1 MADETIHQEYILD
14 TSVENN
20 SNAFSIQGE
29 INARTLDIT
38 FQENSIPLNL
48 ANCSTIIRFER
59 PDKTSIFNQGVIT
72 DEINGKASYLITSQ
86 MTAVADTF
94 DITFDIVG
102 TNSTTKVV
110 GLSLTVLESLSD
122 NAVQS
127 TNEMTALQAAL
138 SQTQSQIS
146 QLQEFLIQV
155 GSAVSS
161 ANTAVDNIN
170 LTITQANSVIVQA
183 NTEIINM
190 QKYYYMFDPST
201 GMNSLMSTV
210 VTNMFRILIKGNCLT
225 AGAYDALNITAG
237 AFDAKHLSAYDYD
250 TNSKNLLP

>member
-14 TSVENN
+14 TNVENN

-29 INARTLDIT
+29 VNARTLDIT

-48 ANCSTIIRFER
+48 ANCSTIIRFQR
-59 PDKTSIFNQGVIT
+59 PDGTSIFNQGTIT
-72 DEINGKASYLITSQ
+72 DEMNGKASYLITSQ
-86 MTAVADTF
+86 MTAVAGTF
-94 DITFDIVG
+94 DITFDIIG
-102 TNSTTKVV
+102 TDNTKKVI

-127 TNEMTALQAAL
+127 TNEMTALQTAL

-161 ANTAVDNIN
+161 ANTAVDNVN

-183 NTEIINM
+183 NTEINNM
-190 QKYYYMFDPST
+190 KQYYYMFDPST
-201 GMNSLMSTV
+201 GLNSLISTV
-210 VTNMFRILIKGNCLT
+210 VTNLFRILIKGNCLT
-225 AGAYDALNITAG
+225 AQAFDTLAKTATAFDALNITA
-237 AFDAKHLSAYDYD
+237 YDFD
-250 TNSKNLLP
+250 TNSKNLV